1 MVPNARQNAMA
12 AIDKTKHPTE
22 YADSGTP
29 VVTTAS
35 DAASNVVSTTA
46 LNTALNTASTTA
58 PAVWQ
63 GLWAQV
69 AAHMQAVGAHP
80 ARTVVL
86 LPFFQLQAVARAH
99 LTQRGYIPSQ
109 GVPSQGTP
117 SQGTPSQGV
126 QSRTAQFTPRLETTK
141 SWSQR
146 IGHFSPCAL
155 DISYDAGLDSLR
167 AKAWLQRAGLGAQQG
182 MLVSS
187 LVLTAHQLGAL
198 VAAVPPAQRSGWAT
212 QARANA
218 LQGLDKL
225 ASTPLMYEAA
235 VARIALEWAV
245 ASRYASDVLFDD
257 AVRSSLDALIVVP
270 GLQANPLAQALAQHW
285 ADISCDVQWPDFEAT
300 QADSAA
306 QYPTQGHGVALH
318 PAQGHSV
325 ALHPSTDQH
334 DEADRAAAC
343 VLQHI
348 AQGRVPV
355 ALAAVDR
362 LSTRRIS
369 ATLQLHGVQLL
380 DETGWKLS
388 TTRAAAS
395 VMALLRAARTSRT
408 AHTTQLGDGADDALL
423 NWLKQTNAPVAKI
436 NALEQLFRKQNSTLT
451 QVNTAQAAIEFIVP
465 VQDDALDIDADA
477 LGTDADADADASGTD
492 ANIFTK
498 ADHLNPPTQLG
509 LYANDQ
515 SAAPAQPLSVNAL
528 LGSLRTSRS
537 PTQWLQAVQ
546 YALHATGQWA
556 ALQADSA
563 GRDCVQALHLLQP
576 DALADHSAPISLAE
590 FTAWAS
596 DCLENAS
603 FKPSLGA
610 AAPAAQV
617 IVLPLAQV
625 LARPFAAIVIA
636 GADEQRLPA
645 SPEPVGAWTRA
656 QRAALGLPTREALA
670 AEQQRVWACAMQ
682 LPQVDVLWRTAEGE
696 SALQPSPLLLQ
707 WQAGQAAVHAASD
720 APADLFAV
728 SLAPLHATQ
737 AASTI
742 AHYAAD
748 PRRTVSVPAAPTHMP
763 TPVAGALR
771 VTSVSASSYSD
782 LRACPYRFF
791 ALRLL
796 GLQDAP
802 ELDTEVDKRDFGS
815 WLHSVLGEFH
825 TRRKTNP
832 TLNAA
837 DDAALIDQCAT
848 DQSMPGPGFV
858 PYAAAWPQVRASYLA
873 WLTQHE
879 AEGWQFDQAELAQ
892 KISHPQADQLQLD
905 LQLVGRLDRV
915 DRLSRGPMAGT
926 AYVLD
931 YKTESSQAS
940 KNKVKN
946 PMEDTQLAF
955 YAALLGEDDLHA
967 AYINLAERDCKTT
980 PQPDIMA
987 ARDALLHG
995 MAHDVQRIHAGAAL
1009 PALGEGSACDFC
1021 AARGLCRKDMWT
1033 L

>member
-1 MVPNARQNAMA
+1 
-12 AIDKTKHPTE
+12 
-22 YADSGTP
+22 
-29 VVTTAS
+29 
-35 DAASNVVSTTA
+35 
-46 LNTALNTASTTA
+46 
-58 PAVWQ
+58 
-63 GLWAQV
+63 
-69 AAHMQAVGAHP
+69 MQAVGAHA

-86 LPFFQLQAVARAH
+86 LPFFQLQAVARAQ
-99 LTQRGYIPSQ
+99 LLQRA
-109 GVPSQGTP
+109 
-117 SQGTPSQGV
+117 
-126 QSRTAQFTPRLETTK
+126 QSSSAAQFTPRLETTK

-146 IGHFSPCAL
+146 IGHFSPGAL

-167 AKAWLQRAGLGAQQG
+167 AKAWLQRAGLGAQQA
-182 MLVSS
+182 MLVGS
-187 LVLTAHQLGAL
+187 LVQTAHQLGAL
-198 VAAVPPAQRSGWAT
+198 VAAVPPAQRSDWAA
-212 QARANA
+212 QARTNA

-306 QYPTQGHGVALH
+306 QYATQGHGVALH

-395 VMALLRAARTSRT
+395 VMALLRAARA
-408 AHTTQLGDGADDALL
+408 AHRGADDEPGADDALL

-436 NALEQLFRKQNSTLT
+436 NALEHTFRKQNSTLD
-451 QVNTAQAAIEFIVP
+451 QVNTAQAAIEFIVSA
-465 VQDDALDIDADA
+465 QDDEVILDANSSV
-477 LGTDADADADASGTD
+477 DASSLSLAGLSL
-492 ANIFTK
+492 AEGSLVLGQ
-498 ADHLNPPTQLG
+498 AQPEQLG
-509 LYANDQ
+509 MAV
-515 SAAPAQPLSVNAL
+515 SSTGSTTVQPVSVDGL
-528 LGSLRTSRS
+528 LKNLRASRS
-537 PTQWLQAVQ
+537 PAQWLLALQ
-546 YALHATGQWA
+546 YALRATGQWA

-645 SPEPVGAWTRA
+645 SPEAVGAWTRA

-763 TPVAGALR
+763 MPVAGALR

-837 DDAALIDQCAT
+837 DDAALLDQCAT

-879 AEGWQFDQAELAQ
+879 AEGWQFDQAELSQ
-892 KISHPQADQLQLD
+892 KITHPHDDD

-980 PQPDIMA
+980 PQPNIMA

-995 MAHDVQRIHAGAAL
+995 IAGDVQRIHAGAAL

>member
-1 MVPNARQNAMA
+1 MT
-12 AIDKTKHPTE
+12 AIDKTKHSL
-22 YADSGTP
+22 AGTP
-29 VVTTAS
+29 
-35 DAASNVVSTTA
+35 A
-46 LNTALNTASTTA
+46 LTTA
-58 PAVWQ
+58 PDAALNAWQ

-86 LPFFQLQAVARAH
+86 LPFFQLQAVARVQ
-99 LTQRGYIPSQ
+99 LLQRA
-109 GVPSQGTP
+109 
-117 SQGTPSQGV
+117 
-126 QSRTAQFTPRLETTK
+126 QSSSTAQFAPRLETTK

-146 IGHFSPCAL
+146 IGHFSPGAL

-167 AKAWLQRAGLGAQQG
+167 AKAWLQRAGLGAQQA
-182 MLVSS
+182 MLVGS
-187 LVLTAHQLGAL
+187 LVQTAHQLGTL
-198 VAAVPPAQRSGWAT
+198 VAAVPPAQRSDWAA
-212 QARANA
+212 QARADA

-285 ADISCDVQWPDFEAT
+285 ADISCYVQWADFEAA

-306 QYPTQGHGVALH
+306 QYATHGQSVASHPT
-318 PAQGHSV
+318 QGHSV

-334 DEADRAAAC
+334 NEADRAAAC

-395 VMALLRAARTSRT
+395 IMALLRAART
-408 AHTTQLGDGADDALL
+408 AHRGGDDEPGADDALL

-436 NALEQLFRKQNSTLT
+436 NALEHTFRKQNSTLE
-451 QVNTAQAAIEFIVP
+451 QVDTAQAAIEFIVSA
-465 VQDDALDIDADA
+465 QDDEVILDANSSVE
-477 LGTDADADADASGTD
+477 ASGLSL
-492 ANIFTK
+492 AGLSL
-498 ADHLNPPTQLG
+498 AGLSLAEGSLVLGQAQPEQLG
-509 LYANDQ
+509 MALS
-515 SAAPAQPLSVNAL
+515 SAGSTTVQPVSIDDLLKNLRASRNPA
-528 LGSLRTSRS
+528 
-537 PTQWLQAVQ
+537 QWLQAVQ
-546 YALHATGQWA
+546 RALHATGQWA
-556 ALQADSA
+556 ALQADNA

-576 DALADHSAPISLAE
+576 DALADHSAPMSLAE

-603 FKPSLGA
+603 FKPSLDA
-610 AAPAAQV
+610 AAPAAQA

-707 WQAGQAAVHAASD
+707 WQAVQAAVHATLD
-720 APADLFAV
+720 ATAH
-728 SLAPLHATQ
+728 S
-737 AASTI
+737 AASAVAPPQALVPLQALVPPHAIQAGST
-742 AHYAAD
+742 ASHYAAD
-748 PRRTVSVPAAPTHMP
+748 PRRTVSIPAAPTHMP

-825 TRRKTNP
+825 TRRKNNP
-832 TLNAA
+832 PESNPLPNAA
-837 DDAALIDQCAT
+837 PDAAAAADAALLDQCAT
-848 DQSMPGPGFV
+848 DQSIPGPGFV

-879 AEGWQFDQAELAQ
+879 AEGWQFDQAELSQ
-892 KISHPQADQLQLD
+892 KITHPHDDD

-940 KNKVKN
+940 KNKVKT

-995 MAHDVQRIHAGAAL
+995 IAGDIQRIHAGAAL

>member
-1 MVPNARQNAMA
+1 MA
-12 AIDKTKHPTE
+12 AIDKTKQP
-22 YADSGTP
+22 YSGTP
-29 VVTTAS
+29 VLTTAPHIV
-35 DAASNVVSTTA
+35 SNTTS
-46 LNTALNTASTTA
+46 NCA

-63 GLWAQV
+63 GLWTQV
-69 AAHMQAVGAHP
+69 AAHMLAMGAHP

-86 LPFFQLQAVARAH
+86 LPFFQLQAVARAQ
-99 LTQRGYIPSQ
+99 LLQRA
-109 GVPSQGTP
+109 
-117 SQGTPSQGV
+117 
-126 QSRTAQFTPRLETTK
+126 QSSSAAQFTPRLETTK

-146 IGHFSPCAL
+146 IGHFSPGAL

-167 AKAWLQRAGLGAQQG
+167 AKAWLQRAGLGAQQA
-182 MLVSS
+182 MLVGS
-187 LVLTAHQLGAL
+187 LVQTAHQLGAL
-198 VAAVPPAQRSGWAT
+198 VAAVPPARRSDWAA
-212 QARANA
+212 QARTNA
-218 LQGLDKL
+218 LQGVDKL

-285 ADISCDVQWPDFEAT
+285 ADISCYVQWPDFEAT

-306 QYPTQGHGVALH
+306 QYATQGQGVALH
-318 PAQGHSV
+318 PTQGHSV
-325 ALHPSTDQH
+325 GLHPSTDQH

-395 VMALLRAARTSRT
+395 VMALLRAART
-408 AHTTQLGDGADDALL
+408 AHRGADDEPGADDALL
-423 NWLKQTNAPVAKI
+423 NWLKQTNASVAKI
-436 NALEQLFRKQNSTLT
+436 NALEYTFRKQNSTPE
-451 QVNTAQAAIEFIVP
+451 QVDTAQAAIEFIVSA
-465 VQDDALDIDADA
+465 QDDEVIL
-477 LGTDADADADASGTD
+477 D
-492 ANIFTK
+492 ANSSVEASSLSLTGLSL
-498 ADHLNPPTQLG
+498 AEGSLVLGQAQPAQLG
-509 LYANDQ
+509 MAL
-515 SAAPAQPLSVNAL
+515 SSTGSTTVQPVTIDDL
-528 LGSLRTSRS
+528 LKNLRASRS
-537 PTQWLQAVQ
+537 PAQWLLALQ
-546 YALHATGQWA
+546 YALRATGQWA

-576 DALADHSAPISLAE
+576 DALADHSAPMSLAE

-645 SPEPVGAWTRA
+645 SPEPVGAWSRA

-832 TLNAA
+832 TLNA
-837 DDAALIDQCAT
+837 DDAALLDQCAT

-858 PYAAAWPQVRASYLA
+858 PFAAAWPQVRASYLA

-879 AEGWQFDQAELAQ
+879 AEGWQFDQAELSQ
-892 KISHPQADQLQLD
+892 KITHPHDDD

-931 YKTESSQAS
+931 YKTENSQAS
-940 KNKVKN
+940 KNKVKT

-995 MAHDVQRIHAGAAL
+995 IAGDVQRIHAGAAL

>member
-1 MVPNARQNAMA
+1 
-12 AIDKTKHPTE
+12 
-22 YADSGTP
+22 
-29 VVTTAS
+29 
-35 DAASNVVSTTA
+35 
-46 LNTALNTASTTA
+46 
-58 PAVWQ
+58 
-63 GLWAQV
+63 
-69 AAHMQAVGAHP
+69 MQAVGAHA

-86 LPFFQLQAVARAH
+86 LPFFQLQAVARAQ
-99 LTQRGYIPSQ
+99 LLQRA
-109 GVPSQGTP
+109 
-117 SQGTPSQGV
+117 
-126 QSRTAQFTPRLETTK
+126 QSSSAAQFTPRLETTK

-146 IGHFSPCAL
+146 IGHFSPGAL

-167 AKAWLQRAGLGAQQG
+167 AKAWLQRAGLGAQQA
-182 MLVSS
+182 MLVGS
-187 LVLTAHQLGAL
+187 LVQTAHQLGAL
-198 VAAVPPAQRSGWAT
+198 VAAVPPAQRSDWAA
-212 QARANA
+212 QARTNA

-225 ASTPLMYEAA
+225 ASSPLMYEAA

-306 QYPTQGHGVALH
+306 QYATQGHGVALH

-395 VMALLRAARTSRT
+395 VMALLRAARA
-408 AHTTQLGDGADDALL
+408 AHRGADDEPGADDALL

-436 NALEQLFRKQNSTLT
+436 NALEHTFRKQNSTLD
-451 QVNTAQAAIEFIVP
+451 QVNTAQAAIEFIVSA
-465 VQDDALDIDADA
+465 QDDEVILDANSSV
-477 LGTDADADADASGTD
+477 DASSLSLAGLSL
-492 ANIFTK
+492 AEGSLVLGQ
-498 ADHLNPPTQLG
+498 AQPEQLG
-509 LYANDQ
+509 MAV
-515 SAAPAQPLSVNAL
+515 SSTGSTTVQPVSVDGL
-528 LGSLRTSRS
+528 LKNLRASRS
-537 PTQWLQAVQ
+537 PAQWLQAVQ
-546 YALHATGQWA
+546 HALRATGQWA

-682 LPQVDVLWRTAEGE
+682 LPHVDVLWRTAEGE

-763 TPVAGALR
+763 MPVAGALR

-837 DDAALIDQCAT
+837 DDAALLDQCAT

-879 AEGWQFDQAELAQ
+879 AEGWQFDQAELSQ
-892 KISHPQADQLQLD
+892 KITHPHDDD

-980 PQPDIMA
+980 PQPNIMA

-995 MAHDVQRIHAGAAL
+995 IAGDVQRIHAGAAL

>member
-1 MVPNARQNAMA
+1 MPIQCGHCDRKQDLGPLAPAPQNAMT
-12 AIDKTKHPTE
+12 AIDKTKHSL
-22 YADSGTP
+22 AGTP
-29 VVTTAS
+29 ALTTVP
-35 DAASNVVSTTA
+35 DAA
-46 LNTALNTASTTA
+46 LNA
-58 PAVWQ
+58 WQ
-63 GLWAQV
+63 GLWTQV
-69 AAHMQAVGAHP
+69 AAHTQNVGAHP

-86 LPFFQLQAVARAH
+86 LPFFQLQVVARAQ
-99 LTQRGYIPSQ
+99 LLQRA
-109 GVPSQGTP
+109 
-117 SQGTPSQGV
+117 
-126 QSRTAQFTPRLETTK
+126 QSSSAAQFTPRLETTK

-146 IGHFSPCAL
+146 IGHFSPGAL

-167 AKAWLQRAGLGAQQG
+167 AKAWLQRAGLGAQQA
-182 MLVSS
+182 MLVGS
-187 LVLTAHQLGAL
+187 LVQTAHQLGTL
-198 VAAVPPAQRSGWAT
+198 VAAVPPVQRSDWAA
-212 QARANA
+212 QARTNA

-245 ASRYASDVLFDD
+245 ASRYTSDVLFDD

-285 ADISCDVQWPDFEAT
+285 ADISCYVQWPDFEAT

-306 QYPTQGHGVALH
+306 QYPTHGQSVAAH
-318 PAQGHSV
+318 STQIHSV

-395 VMALLRAARTSRT
+395 VMALLRAART
-408 AHTTQLGDGADDALL
+408 AHRGADDEPGADDALL

-436 NALEQLFRKQNSTLT
+436 NALEHTFRKQNSTLD
-451 QVNTAQAAIEFIVP
+451 QVNTAQAAIEFIVSA
-465 VQDDALDIDADA
+465 QDDEVIL
-477 LGTDADADADASGTD
+477 D
-492 ANIFTK
+492 ANSSVE
-498 ADHLNPPTQLG
+498 ASSLSLAGLSLAEGSLVLGQAQPAQLG
-509 LYANDQ
+509 MAV
-515 SAAPAQPLSVNAL
+515 SSTGSTTVQPVSVDGL
-528 LGSLRTSRS
+528 LKNLRASRS
-537 PTQWLQAVQ
+537 PAQWLLALQ
-546 YALHATGQWA
+546 YALRATGQWA
-556 ALQADSA
+556 VLQADSA

-576 DALADHSAPISLAE
+576 DALADHGAPMSLAE

-707 WQAGQAAVHAASD
+707 WQAVQAATHATRDATAHSAAS
-720 APADLFAV
+720 A
-728 SLAPLHATQ
+728 LAPPQALVPLQALVPPHAIQ
-737 AASTI
+737 AGSTAS
-742 AHYAAD
+742 HYAAD
-748 PRRTVSVPAAPTHMP
+748 PRRTVSIPAAPTHMP

-825 TRRKTNP
+825 TRRKNNP
-832 TLNAA
+832 PESNPLPNAA
-837 DDAALIDQCAT
+837 PDAAAAADAALLDQCAT
-848 DQSMPGPGFV
+848 DQSIPGPGFV

-879 AEGWQFDQAELAQ
+879 AEGWQFDQAELSQ
-892 KISHPQADQLQLD
+892 KITHPHDDD

-940 KNKVKN
+940 KNKVKT

-995 MAHDVQRIHAGAAL
+995 IAGDVQRIHAGAAL

>member
-1 MVPNARQNAMA
+1 MVPEVSQNAMT
-12 AIDKTKHPTE
+12 AIDKTKHPDQH
-22 YADSGTP
+22 AQSATP
-29 VVTTAS
+29 ALATVPSAVP
-35 DAASNVVSTTA
+35 AA
-46 LNTALNTASTTA
+46 
-58 PAVWQ
+58 WQ

-86 LPFFQLQAVARAH
+86 LPFFQLQAVAR
-99 LTQRGYIPSQ
+99 GYMHQMAQATS
-109 GVPSQGTP
+109 
-117 SQGTPSQGV
+117 
-126 QSRTAQFTPRLETTK
+126 TAQFTPRLETTK

-146 IGHFSPCAL
+146 IGHFSPGAL

-182 MLVSS
+182 MLVGS
-187 LVLTAHQLGAL
+187 LVQTAHQLGTL
-198 VAAVPPAQRSGWAT
+198 VAAVPPAQRSDWAT

-285 ADISCDVQWPDFEAT
+285 ADVSCSVQWPD
-300 QADSAA
+300 AA
-306 QYPTQGHGVALH
+306 VALTN
-318 PAQGHSV
+318 SV

-395 VMALLRAARTSRT
+395 IMALLRAARS
-408 AHTTQLGDGADDALL
+408 AQLGDGADDALL
-423 NWLKQTNAPVAKI
+423 NWLKLTNAPVAKV
-436 NALEQLFRKQNSTLT
+436 NALEHLFRKQNSTLT
-451 QVNTAQAAIEFIVP
+451 QANTAQAAIEFIVSA
-465 VQDDALDIDADA
+465 QDDDT
-477 LGTDADADADASGTD
+477 GTDASLSHEATNLNTPLNTADVNLLEGSP
-492 ANIFTK
+492 K
-498 ADHLNPPTQLG
+498 
-509 LYANDQ
+509 
-515 SAAPAQPLSVNAL
+515 PAQTLSIKDIL
-528 LGSLRTSRS
+528 TSLRTSRS
-537 PTQWLQAVQ
+537 PMQWLQAVQ
-546 YALHATGQWA
+546 HALHATGQWA

-576 DALADHSAPISLAE
+576 GALADHSAAISLAE
-590 FTAWAS
+590 FAAWAS

-603 FKPSLGA
+603 FKPSLGHA
-610 AAPAAQV
+610 ANTAQV
-617 IVLPLAQV
+617 TVLPLAQV

-645 SPEPVGAWTRA
+645 SPDPVGAWTSA
-656 QRAALGLPTREALA
+656 QRAALGLPSRQALA

-682 LPQVDVLWRTAEGE
+682 LPQCDVLWRTAEGE

-707 WQAGQAAVHAASD
+707 WQAVQSQYG
-720 APADLFAV
+720 P
-728 SLAPLHATQ
+728 
-737 AASTI
+737 
-742 AHYAAD
+742 HYAPHYATD
-748 PRRTVSVPAAPTHMP
+748 PRRTVSITAAPTYMP

-771 VTSVSASSYSD
+771 VASLSASSYSD

-802 ELDTEVDKRDFGS
+802 ELDTEISKRDFGS

-825 TRRKTNP
+825 TRRKASAPSSMDTQTN
-832 TLNAA
+832 AKSDA
-837 DDAALIDQCAT
+837 DLLDQCAN
-848 DQSMPGPGFV
+848 DQHMPGPGFV
-858 PYAAAWPQVRASYLA
+858 PFAATWPQVRASYLA
-873 WLTQHE
+873 WLAQHE

-892 KISHPQADQLQLD
+892 KIAHPQAEELQLD

-915 DRLSRGPMAGT
+915 DRLSRGPLAGT

-940 KNKVKN
+940 KTKVKN

-967 AYINLAERDCKTT
+967 AYINLAESDCKTT

-987 ARDALLHG
+987 ARDALLDG
-995 MAHDVQRIHAGAAL
+995 MASDVQRIHAGAAL
-1009 PALGEGSACDFC
+1009 PALGEGAACDFC